1 MKERDKIKIRKG
13 IKEVQKV
20 VSIQEMKQKSKTEQ
34 AWLYLMWAKYGDYTD
49 LEHIPETDEEGM
61 LLKEQSVW
69 AIYSS

>member
-1 MKERDKIKIRKG
+1 M
-13 IKEVQKV
+13 